1 MATYDFSGWAT
12 RANMKC
18 SDGRI
23 IMKDAFKHNDRAEVP
38 LVWNHQHN
46 SPDNILGKALLHN
59 RPEGVYAYCT
69 FNDTESGQ
77 TAKALVEHGD
87 VKALSIHANQ
97 LTEHMGQV
105 SHGNIREVSLVLA
118 GANPGAYIESI
129 ISHSDDDGEEAI
141 IYTGEDITLSHAE
154 DDDEEPKAET
164 VADVFNTLTEKQKTV
179 VYALIGQALE
189 DGGEFAE
196 DDDEDEEDKSV
207 KHSDDDESKGET
219 VADVFDTLSEKQKT
233 VVYALIGQ
241 ALEDAGSSADDED
254 DKSVEHSDDNKE
266 DKNMANQNEKTVAEV
281 FDTLTEEQKTVVYA
295 LIGQALEDAD
305 NEDEVEH
312 SDGGNYDMK
321 RNVFETAEQTG
332 TFLTHADQEE
342 IIKLAKSSSVGSLKA
357 AMEMYINEHKG
368 SLSHAFDD
376 ATGTYPEM
384 SALFPDYKD
393 AHPGAP
399 ELLERDMGWVAQ
411 VMKKAHKS
419 PVSRVRTRQADAR
432 AAELRAKG
440 YNDRTQEKA
449 ISGNIKMLMRTTDPQ
464 TIYYRDELHRDDIV
478 DITDFDIIAYQQNVM
493 RHGLEEMVALAA
505 LVGDGREDGD
515 ADKIHESHVRSIWH
529 DEDLYTI
536 KATVDIAAAKAT
548 LQGTNTAAHFGD
560 SYVRSEAFLAA
571 ALYARE
577 KYKGKG
583 ALDLYIA
590 PHQLNVMLL
599 ARDLNGRRIYDSAD
613 DLAKALNVANIYTVE
628 QMDGLTRSTDDDK
641 TMKLL
646 GIFVNMANYTF
657 GSTKGGEITNFDQF
671 DLDFNK
677 QKFLMECRLSGAL
690 TEIQSAIVIEED
702 VTAEG

>member
-23 IMKDAFKHNDRAEVP
+23 ILKDAFKHNDKAEVP

-129 ISHSDDDGEEAI
+129 ISHSDDDSEEAI

-154 DDDEEPKAET
+154 DDAEDDAEDKSET

-179 VYALIGQALE
+179 VYAMIGQALE
-189 DGGEFAE
+189 GGESNE
-196 DDDEDEEDKSV
+196 GDEGDKTVEHSDEED
-207 KHSDDDESKGET
+207 
-219 VADVFDTLSEKQKT
+219 
-233 VVYALIGQ
+233 
-241 ALEDAGSSADDED
+241 D

-266 DKNMANQNEKTVAEV
+266 EKDMANQNEKTVAEV

-295 LIGQALEDAD
+295 LIGQALEDAGAD
-305 NEDEVEH
+305 DEDEVEH

-321 RNVFETAEQTG
+321 HNVFETTEQTG

-368 SLSHAFDD
+368 SLSHAFED

-432 AAELRAKG
+432 ATELRAKG

-515 ADKIHESHVRSIWH
+515 ADKIHETHVRSIWH

-560 SYVRSEAFLAA
+560 SYVRAEAFLAA

-577 KYKGKG
+577 QYKGKG

-628 QMDGLTRSTDDDK
+628 QMDGLTRATDDDK

-690 TEIQSAIVIEED
+690 TEIKSAIVIEED